1 MVEWDECVL
10 SWRMSHQ
17 LSSREPLLG
26 IGGGIFRGEVGGI
39 MGRGGRSNH
48 YRPPFVSS
56 LESSVGAAD
65 SVANVDYIIFK

>member
-1 MVEWDECVL
+1 
-10 SWRMSHQ
+10 MSSQ
-17 LSSREPLLG
+17 EPLLG
-26 IGGGIFRGEVGGI
+26 IGGVYLGGRGGI

-56 LESSVGAAD
+56 LQSSVGAAD